1 MPTSGRRRSGVRRK
15 SGSQAARDD
24 VAEEEAQGGGG
35 GAHNLPAM
43 AEEVRVKEEE
53 AELCVTSHVMNSLI
67 MVTSVLIMHQISW
80 LIHF

>member
-1 MPTSGRRRSGVRRK
+1 V
-15 SGSQAARDD
+15 ARDD

-35 GAHNLPAM
+35 GAHSLPAM